1 MDSGSPGTSAGRT
14 RYARIVT
21 VSLLALGI
29 GAAAL
34 AVLWHHRGRTKAPDA
49 TESMVERMGI
59 ERDLMRQLA
68 ESKNRRFSD
77 EQAVALKKELSPRK
91 GERVSIECPMDDL
104 KSCYL
109 ALELNLIF
117 EASGWIVEEFLFAA
131 RPTTGEALILRA
143 KDEAKTAGAEFLARL
158 FRSAG
163 LSATTEID
171 GSQLFDLRIVVPSN
185 SPPAGQDTTA

>member
-1 MDSGSPGTSAGRT
+1 MDPGSPAASKGKA

-34 AVLWHHRGRTKAPDA
+34 VVLRHHRGGAKAPAALEAMFD
-49 TESMVERMGI
+49 RMGI
-59 ERDLMRQLA
+59 EQDLMRQLA
-68 ESKNRRFSD
+68 RSKNRHFSD
-77 EQAVALKKELSPRK
+77 EQALAFKKDLSARK
-91 GERVSIECPMDDL
+91 GERVSIECSMDDL
-104 KSCYL
+104 KSCCL

-131 RPTTGEALILRA
+131 RPTPGEALILRA
-143 KDEAKTAGAEFLARL
+143 NDASQTGRAEFLARL

-163 LSATTEID
+163 LSVTTEID
-171 GSQLFDLRIVVPSN
+171 GSQLFDLRIVVPSKG
-185 SPPAGQDTTA
+185 PPTGQDAPA